1 MKAYLTK
8 WVPPRND
15 FLSTIT
21 EREKALFEQHG
32 DWQTRLRDQRLIVAN
47 GPVVD
52 PAGSYGVALWEISD
66 DADIAALTAEDPIV
80 QAEIGHYEYF
90 PMLLLKTRG

>member
-21 EREKALFEQHG
+21 EHEKDLFRQHG
-32 DWQTRLRDQRLIVAN
+32 DWQTDLREQRLIVAH

-52 PAGSYGVALWEISD
+52 PAGSYGVALWEIED
-66 DADIAALTAEDPIV
+66 DADIAALTAQDPIMKAGV
-80 QAEIGHYEYF
+80 GHYEHF
-90 PMLLLKTRG
+90 PMMLLRTRC